1 MSFWNTSD
9 NQQVSNTGTFEQEG
23 GNLPPIPEGT
33 QCLAMPE
40 EAKWAEYDGAQYISI
55 RWTVMAPAE
64 YQNRK
69 IFQKLWVL
77 GNNPNHK
84 DPQKQGDTAKKM
96 LAAIDANAG
105 GKLMASGAAPT
116 DETLAMNLC
125 YKQMMLKLGLWEMTT
140 EGGEAKTGN
149 WVKAVAPA
157 GSAQATQA
165 PVQQPQQPQQ
175 APQTSQPQ
183 DDGNIPF

>member
-9 NQQVSNTGTFEQEG
+9 NQQIQNTGTFEQAG
-23 GNLPPIPEGT
+23 GDLPPIPEGT

-77 GNNPNHK
+77 GNNQNNK
-84 DPQKQGDTAKKM
+84 NPQKQGDNAKKM
-96 LAAIDANAG
+96 LAAIDFNAG

-116 DETLAMNLC
+116 DEALAANLC
-125 YKQMMLKLGLWEMTT
+125 YKQMMIKLAVWKNTNEH
-140 EGGEAKTGN
+140 GEKKEGN
-149 WVKAVAPA
+149 WVQAVAAP
-157 GSAQATQA
+157 GSAQPT
-165 PVQQPQQPQQ
+165 QPQQPAQQ
-175 APQTSQPQ
+175 PQAAQPQ
-183 DDGNIPF
+183 DGTNIPF